1 MFKKEESLEILQ
13 LLGLITNMNGKY
25 IGWNE
30 YIITLK
36 KNMIEEKINQEFR
49 LKNISETRNYFIA

>member
-36 KNMIEEKINQEFR
+36 KNMIEEKLNQEFR